1 MVNGHRQRGAQTA
14 ARFTNAF
21 EFHRQIEVRFGEEV
35 GPCSARLPG
44 FKLQA
49 IAHTAGVIFE
59 DLAGSGAERQLPD
72 ARILHPAGEAHQLG
86 ASIFAGGNVLV
97 PLDAVGEDRWHVAQG
112 FYVVDAG
119 RLAPDAGAR
128 RERRLGSRVGAA
140 AFQRVDQRRLFAA
153 DIAPCPGV
161 HEQLEVKPG
170 AEDVFPQQTRFGGF
184 SNRATQMLGRF
195 NIFPAQEDVAAV
207 RFQRKRGDQHA
218 FHQQV
223 RQLLH
228 QQAVFIGARLHFIG
242 VTQQVT
248 DVHGFV
254 FRHQA
259 PLQTSGEARAAAP
272 FQASVFYR
280 RDNLIRGHPGQ
291 GFTRPFIAIFTAIL
305 VQPHRLL
312 VVAQAPGERM
322 RFRSTNYGFHLY
334 CSSRS
339 GIASGVRWL

>member
-1 MVNGHRQRGAQTA
+1 M
-14 ARFTNAF
+14 
-21 EFHRQIEVRFGEEV
+21 RFGQEV
-35 GPCSARLPG
+35 GPCPTRLPG

-49 IAHTAGVIFE
+49 IAHAAGVIFE
-59 DLAGSGAERQLPD
+59 DLTRGGAERQLPD

-97 PLDAVGEDRWHVAQG
+97 PLDAVGEDRRHVAQG
-112 FYVVDAG
+112 FHVVDAS
-119 RLAPDAGAR
+119 RLAPHAGAR
-128 RERRLGSRVGAA
+128 RERRLGARVSTP
-140 AFQRVDQRRLFAA
+140 AFQGVDQRRLFTA

-161 HEQLEVKPG
+161 DKQFEVKPG
-170 AEDVFPQQTRFGGF
+170 AKDVFPQQACFSGFG
-184 SNRATQMLGRF
+184 NRTTQMLGRF
-195 NIFPAQEDVAAV
+195 DIFAAQEDVAAV

-228 QQAVFIGARLHFIG
+228 QQTVFIGARLHFIG

-259 PLQTSGEARAAAP
+259 PLQTRGEARAAAP

-280 RDNLIRGHPGQ
+280 RDNLIRRHPGQ
-291 GFTRPFIAIFTAIL
+291 GFTCPFVTVFAAIF
-305 VQPHRLL
+305 VQPYRLL
-312 VVAQAPGERM
+312 VVAQTPGERM

-339 GIASGVRWL
+339 GIASGVR